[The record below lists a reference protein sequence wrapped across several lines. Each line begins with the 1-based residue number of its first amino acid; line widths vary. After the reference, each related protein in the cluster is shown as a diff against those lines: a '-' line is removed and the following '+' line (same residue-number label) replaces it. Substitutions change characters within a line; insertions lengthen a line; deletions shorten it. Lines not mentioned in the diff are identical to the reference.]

1 MLSGVSHLGGEPV
14 RLPYGIANAIAFGPN
29 GAVVLGRNI
38 REPAFWKRYRGGT
51 AGYLWIDAQGTGEFK
66 RLLDL
71 NGHIAAPC
79 WVGDR
84 LFFLSDHEG
93 ISNVYS
99 CLPTGEDLRRHC
111 FRFPQISSRRS

>member
-1 MLSGVSHLGGEPV
+1 MLSGISHQGGEPV
-14 RLPYGIANAIAFGPN
+14 RLPYGVASAIAFGPN